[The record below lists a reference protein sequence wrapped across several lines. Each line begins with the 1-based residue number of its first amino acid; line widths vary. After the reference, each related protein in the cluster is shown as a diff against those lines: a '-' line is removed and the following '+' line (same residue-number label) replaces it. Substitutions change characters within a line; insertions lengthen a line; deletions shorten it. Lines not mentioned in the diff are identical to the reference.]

1 MIRLKSLDI
10 MRGLTVALM
19 ILVNNGGEQ
28 NYHILTHS
36 KWNGLT
42 PCDLVFPF
50 FLFMMGM
57 STYLSLRKT
66 EFKPSLMIYRKIAK
80 RTILLFLIGLSI
92 NWFDIICSG
101 NGLDFEH
108 LRIWA
113 VLQRIAL
120 CYGIVSLLA
129 IHINQRYFVH
139 IILGIIIV
147 YMGIL
152 AFGNGYAYDASVN
165 IIAQTDLHI
174 FGYDHLYHKS
184 PVDPEG
190 LLSTLP
196 AIAHTMIGFL
206 CCKYI
211 SIAGQDVHSKIKF
224 LKISGLVML
233 TLGFFLSL
241 IGFGINKRIWSP
253 SYVFVT
259 CGFAA
264 WILSLLIQWIDR
276 GETCTEGKMEIN
288 AEGKTEASAK
298 GIDGKNAE
306 RKTEANAEGIDGKN
320 AEGMDGKNAEGKT
333 IRTKENPITVLFL
346 SFGMNPL
353 FLYVLSEFLAIVFG
367 TYGIKDDLLGFI
379 RNAISD
385 EYLVSLTYALF
396 FVAIHAAMGIWMYRK
411 KIFIKL

>member
-66 EFKPSLMIYRKIAK
+66 EFKPSLIIYKKIAK

-92 NWFDIICSG
+92 NWFDMICSG
-101 NGLDFEH
+101 NGLDFAH

-139 IILGIIIV
+139 IILSIIIV

-165 IIAQTDLHI
+165 IIAQADLHF

-211 SIAGQDVHSKIKF
+211 SIAGQNVHSKIKF

-233 TLGFFLSL
+233 ILGFFLSL

-264 WILSLLIQWIDR
+264 WVLSLLIQWIDR
-276 GETCTEGKMEIN
+276 GEIS
-288 AEGKTEASAK
+288 AEGK
-298 GIDGKNAE
+298 I
-306 RKTEANAEGIDGKN
+306 EANAEG
-320 AEGMDGKNAEGKT
+320 MT
-333 IRTKENPITVLFL
+333 IKTKENPITVLFL

-367 TYGIKDDLLGFI
+367 TYGIKDDLLGLI
-379 RNAISD
+379 RNVISN

-396 FVAIHAAMGIWMYRK
+396 FVTIHAAMGIWMYQK

>member
-66 EFKPSLMIYRKIAK
+66 EFKPSLIIYKKIAK

-92 NWFDIICSG
+92 NWFDMICSG
-101 NGLDFEH
+101 NGLDFAH

-165 IIAQTDLHI
+165 IIAQADLHF

-211 SIAGQDVHSKIKF
+211 SIAGQNVHSKIKF

-233 TLGFFLSL
+233 ILGFFLSL

-264 WILSLLIQWIDR
+264 WVLSLLIQWIDK
-276 GETCTEGKMEIN
+276 GETNAKRKEEII
-288 AEGKTEASAK
+288 AEGKGE
-298 GIDGKNAE
+298 I
-306 RKTEANAEGIDGKN
+306 I
-320 AEGMDGKNAEGKT
+320 AEGKT
-333 IRTKENPITVLFL
+333 IKRKENPITVLFL

-367 TYGIKDDLLGFI
+367 TYGIKDDLLGLI
-379 RNAISD
+379 RNVISD
-385 EYLVSLTYALF
+385 KYLVSLTYALL
-396 FVAIHAAMGIWMYRK
+396 FVAIHAAMGIWMYQK

>member
-1 MIRLKSLDI
+1 MNQTNDTIQAAPKSKRLKSLDV

-19 ILVNNGGEQ
+19 ILVNNGGEY
-28 NYHILTHS
+28 NYHILEHS

-57 STYLSLRKT
+57 STYLSLKKSA
-66 EFKPSLMIYRKIAK
+66 FQPSATIYRKIAK
-80 RTILLFLIGLSI
+80 RTCLLFLIGLGI
-92 NWFDIICSG
+92 NWFDMVCAG
-101 NGLDFEH
+101 NALDFGH

-120 CYGIVSLLA
+120 CYGIVSVLA
-129 IHINQRYFVH
+129 ITINHRYFIH
-139 IILGIIIV
+139 TIIGLLVI
-147 YMGIL
+147 YMGII
-152 AFGNGYAYDASVN
+152 AFGNGYAYDSSVN
-165 IIAQTDLHI
+165 IISQVDLHL

-211 SIAGQDVHSKIKF
+211 SIAGQSVHSKIKF
-224 LKISGLVML
+224 LKIAGLVML

-264 WILSLLIQWIDR
+264 WLLSILVQIIDNK
-276 GETCTEGKMEIN
+276 GEDTEGKN
-288 AEGKTEASAK
+288 SYAT
-298 GIDGKNAE
+298 
-306 RKTEANAEGIDGKN
+306 T
-320 AEGMDGKNAEGKT
+320 
-333 IRTKENPITVLFL
+333 LFL
-346 SFGMNPL
+346 AFGMNPL
-353 FLYVLSEFLAIVFG
+353 FLYVMSEFLAIVFG
-367 TYGIKDDLLGFI
+367 SFGIKSDIFSLIQSLITDD
-379 RNAISD
+379 
-385 EYLVSLTYALF
+385 YLASLSYALF
-396 FVAIHAAMGIWMYRK
+396 FVAIHAVMGIWMYKK

>member
-28 NYHILTHS
+28 NFHILTHS

-66 EFKPSLMIYRKIAK
+66 EFKSSLIIYRKIAK

-92 NWFDIICSG
+92 NWFDMICSG
-101 NGLDFEH
+101 NGLDFAH

-165 IIAQTDLHI
+165 IIAQADLHF

-184 PVDPEG
+184 PIDPEG

-211 SIAGQDVHSKIKF
+211 SIAGQNVHSKIKF

-233 TLGFFLSL
+233 ILGFFLSL

-276 GETCTEGKMEIN
+276 GEIY
-288 AEGKTEASAK
+288 AEGKIEA
-298 GIDGKNAE
+298 
-306 RKTEANAEGIDGKN
+306 
-320 AEGMDGKNAEGKT
+320 NAEGKT
-333 IRTKENPITVLFL
+333 IKTKENPITVLFL

-367 TYGIKDDLLGFI
+367 TYGIKDDLLGLI
-379 RNAISD
+379 RNVISD

-396 FVAIHAAMGIWMYRK
+396 FVAIHAAMGIWMYQK

>member
-66 EFKPSLMIYRKIAK
+66 EFKPSLIIYRKIAK

-92 NWFDIICSG
+92 NWFDMICSG
-101 NGLDFEH
+101 NGLDFAH

-165 IIAQTDLHI
+165 IIAQADLHF

-211 SIAGQDVHSKIKF
+211 SIAGQNVHSKIKF

-233 TLGFFLSL
+233 ILGFFLSL

-264 WILSLLIQWIDR
+264 WTLSLLIQRIDR
-276 GETCTEGKMEIN
+276 GEIS
-288 AEGKTEASAK
+288 AEGKIEA
-298 GIDGKNAE
+298 
-306 RKTEANAEGIDGKN
+306 
-320 AEGMDGKNAEGKT
+320 NAEGKT
-333 IRTKENPITVLFL
+333 IKTKENPITVLFL

-367 TYGIKDDLLGFI
+367 TYGIKDDLLGLI
-379 RNAISD
+379 RNVISD
-385 EYLVSLTYALF
+385 EYLVSFTYALF
-396 FVAIHAAMGIWMYRK
+396 FVAIHAAMGIWMYQK

>member
-66 EFKPSLMIYRKIAK
+66 EFKSSLIIYRKIAK

-92 NWFDIICSG
+92 NWFDMICSG
-101 NGLDFEH
+101 NGLDFAH

-165 IIAQTDLHI
+165 IIAQADLHF

-211 SIAGQDVHSKIKF
+211 SIAGQNVHSKIKF

-233 TLGFFLSL
+233 ILGFFLSL

-276 GETCTEGKMEIN
+276 GEIY
-288 AEGKTEASAK
+288 AEGKIEA
-298 GIDGKNAE
+298 
-306 RKTEANAEGIDGKN
+306 
-320 AEGMDGKNAEGKT
+320 NAEGKT
-333 IRTKENPITVLFL
+333 IKTKENPITVLFL

-367 TYGIKDDLLGFI
+367 TYGIKDDLLGLI
-379 RNAISD
+379 RNVISD
-385 EYLVSLTYALF
+385 EYLVSLTYALL
-396 FVAIHAAMGIWMYRK
+396 FVAIHAAMGIWMYQK

>member
-66 EFKPSLMIYRKIAK
+66 EFKPSLMIYKKIAK

-92 NWFDIICSG
+92 NWFDMICSG
-101 NGLDFEH
+101 NGLDFAH

-129 IHINQRYFVH
+129 IHINQRYFIH
-139 IILGIIIV
+139 IILGIIIG

-165 IIAQTDLHI
+165 IIAQADLHI

-211 SIAGQDVHSKIKF
+211 SIAGQNVHSKIKF

-233 TLGFFLSL
+233 ILGFFLSL

-264 WILSLLIQWIDR
+264 WILSLLIQWIDK
-276 GETCTEGKMEIN
+276 GETNAKRKEEII
-288 AEGKTEASAK
+288 AEGKGE
-298 GIDGKNAE
+298 I
-306 RKTEANAEGIDGKN
+306 I
-320 AEGMDGKNAEGKT
+320 AEGKT
-333 IRTKENPITVLFL
+333 IKRKENPITVLFL

-367 TYGIKDDLLGFI
+367 TYGIKDDLLGLI
-379 RNAISD
+379 RNVISD
-385 EYLVSLTYALF
+385 EYLVSLTYALL

>member
-66 EFKPSLMIYRKIAK
+66 EFKPSLIIYRKIAK

-92 NWFDIICSG
+92 NWFDMICSG
-101 NGLDFEH
+101 NGLDFAH

-165 IIAQTDLHI
+165 IIAQADLHF

-211 SIAGQDVHSKIKF
+211 SIAGQNVHSKIKF
-224 LKISGLVML
+224 LKISGLIML
-233 TLGFFLSL
+233 ILGFFLSL

-264 WILSLLIQWIDR
+264 WVLSLLIQWIDR
-276 GETCTEGKMEIN
+276 GEISTEGKN
-288 AEGKTEASAK
+288 EA
-298 GIDGKNAE
+298 
-306 RKTEANAEGIDGKN
+306 
-320 AEGMDGKNAEGKT
+320 NAEGKT
-333 IRTKENPITVLFL
+333 IKTKENPITVLFL

-367 TYGIKDDLLGFI
+367 TYGIKDDLLGLI
-379 RNAISD
+379 RNVISD

-396 FVAIHAAMGIWMYRK
+396 FFFFLAAMGIWMYQK

>member
-80 RTILLFLIGLSI
+80 RTILLFLIGLCI
-92 NWFDIICSG
+92 NWFDMICSG
-101 NGLDFEH
+101 NGLDFAH

-129 IHINQRYFVH
+129 IHINQRYFIH
-139 IILGIIIV
+139 IILGIIIG

-165 IIAQTDLHI
+165 IIAQADLHI

-233 TLGFFLSL
+233 ILGFFLSL

-264 WILSLLIQWIDR
+264 WILSLLIQWIDK
-276 GETCTEGKMEIN
+276 GETNAKRKEEII
-288 AEGKTEASAK
+288 AEGKGE
-298 GIDGKNAE
+298 I
-306 RKTEANAEGIDGKN
+306 I
-320 AEGMDGKNAEGKT
+320 AEGKT
-333 IRTKENPITVLFL
+333 IKRKENPITVLFL

-367 TYGIKDDLLGFI
+367 TYGIKDDLLGLI
-379 RNAISD
+379 RNVISD

-396 FVAIHAAMGIWMYRK
+396 FVAIHAAMGIWMYQK

>member
-66 EFKPSLMIYRKIAK
+66 KFKPSLIIYRKIAK

-92 NWFDIICSG
+92 NWFDMICSG
-101 NGLDFEH
+101 NGLDFAH

-165 IIAQTDLHI
+165 IIAQADLHF

-211 SIAGQDVHSKIKF
+211 SIADQNVHSKIKF
-224 LKISGLVML
+224 LKISGLIML
-233 TLGFFLSL
+233 ILGFFLSL

-264 WILSLLIQWIDR
+264 WFLSLLIQWIDR
-276 GETCTEGKMEIN
+276 GEIS
-288 AEGKTEASAK
+288 AEGK
-298 GIDGKNAE
+298 N
-306 RKTEANAEGIDGKN
+306 EANT
-320 AEGMDGKNAEGKT
+320 EGKT
-333 IRTKENPITVLFL
+333 IKTKENPITVLFL

-367 TYGIKDDLLGFI
+367 TYGIKDDLLGLI
-379 RNAISD
+379 RNVISD

-396 FVAIHAAMGIWMYRK
+396 FVAIHAAMGIWMYQK

>member
-66 EFKPSLMIYRKIAK
+66 EFKPSLIIYRKIAK

-92 NWFDIICSG
+92 NWFDLVCSG
-101 NGLDFEH
+101 NGLDFAH

-165 IIAQTDLHI
+165 IIAQADLHF

-211 SIAGQDVHSKIKF
+211 SIAGQNVHSKIKF

-233 TLGFFLSL
+233 ILGFFLSL

-264 WILSLLIQWIDR
+264 WVLSLLIQWIDR
-276 GETCTEGKMEIN
+276 GKIS
-288 AEGKTEASAK
+288 AEGK
-298 GIDGKNAE
+298 N
-306 RKTEANAEGIDGKN
+306 EANAE
-320 AEGMDGKNAEGKT
+320 EKT
-333 IRTKENPITVLFL
+333 TKTKENPITVLFL

-367 TYGIKDDLLGFI
+367 TYGIKDDLLGLI
-379 RNAISD
+379 RNVISD

>member
-66 EFKPSLMIYRKIAK
+66 EFKPSLIIYRKIAK

-92 NWFDIICSG
+92 NWFDMICSG
-101 NGLDFEH
+101 NGLDFAH

-165 IIAQTDLHI
+165 IIAQADLHF

-211 SIAGQDVHSKIKF
+211 SIADQNVHSKIKF
-224 LKISGLVML
+224 LKISGLIML
-233 TLGFFLSL
+233 ILGFFLSL

-253 SYVFVT
+253 SYVFVS

-264 WILSLLIQWIDR
+264 WVLSLLIQWIDR
-276 GETCTEGKMEIN
+276 GEIS
-288 AEGKTEASAK
+288 AEGKIEA
-298 GIDGKNAE
+298 
-306 RKTEANAEGIDGKN
+306 
-320 AEGMDGKNAEGKT
+320 NAEGKT
-333 IRTKENPITVLFL
+333 IKTKEKTITVLFL

-367 TYGIKDDLLGFI
+367 TYGIKDDLLGLI
-379 RNAISD
+379 RNVISD

-396 FVAIHAAMGIWMYRK
+396 FVAIHAAMGIWMYQK

>member
-66 EFKPSLMIYRKIAK
+66 EFKPSLIIYRKIAK

-92 NWFDIICSG
+92 NWFDMICSG
-101 NGLDFEH
+101 NGLDFAH

-165 IIAQTDLHI
+165 IIAQADLHF

-211 SIAGQDVHSKIKF
+211 SVAGQNVHSKIKF
-224 LKISGLVML
+224 LKISGLIMFI
-233 TLGFFLSL
+233 LGFFLSL

-276 GETCTEGKMEIN
+276 NEIS
-288 AEGKTEASAK
+288 AEG
-298 GIDGKNAE
+298 
-306 RKTEANAEGIDGKN
+306 KTEANAEG
-320 AEGMDGKNAEGKT
+320 KT
-333 IRTKENPITVLFL
+333 IKTKENPITVLFL
-346 SFGMNPL
+346 SFGTNPL
-353 FLYVLSEFLAIVFG
+353 FLYVLSEFLAIVFR
-367 TYGIKDDLLGFI
+367 TYGIKDDLLGLI
-379 RNAISD
+379 RNVISD

-396 FVAIHAAMGIWMYRK
+396 FVAIHAAMGIWMYQK

>member
-66 EFKPSLMIYRKIAK
+66 EFKPSLIIYKKIAK
-80 RTILLFLIGLSI
+80 RTFLLFLIGLSI
-92 NWFDIICSG
+92 NWFDMICSG
-101 NGLDFEH
+101 NGLDFAH

-276 GETCTEGKMEIN
+276 SEPI
-288 AEGKTEASAK
+288 AEGKIDARVEGKIEA
-298 GIDGKNAE
+298 
-306 RKTEANAEGIDGKN
+306 R
-320 AEGMDGKNAEGKT
+320 AEGKN
-333 IRTKENPITVLFL
+333 IKTKENPITVLFL

-367 TYGIKDDLLGFI
+367 TYGIKDDLLGLI

-385 EYLVSLTYALF
+385 EYLVSLTYALC

>member
-66 EFKPSLMIYRKIAK
+66 EFKPSLIIYRKIAK

-92 NWFDIICSG
+92 NWFDMICSG
-101 NGLDFEH
+101 NGLDFAH

-129 IHINQRYFVH
+129 IHINQRYFIH

-165 IIAQTDLHI
+165 IIAQADLHI

-233 TLGFFLSL
+233 ILGFFLSL

-264 WILSLLIQWIDR
+264 WILSLLIQWIDK
-276 GETCTEGKMEIN
+276 GETNAKRKEEII
-288 AEGKTEASAK
+288 AEGKGE
-298 GIDGKNAE
+298 I
-306 RKTEANAEGIDGKN
+306 I
-320 AEGMDGKNAEGKT
+320 AEGKT
-333 IRTKENPITVLFL
+333 IKRKENPITVLFL

-367 TYGIKDDLLGFI
+367 TYGIKDDLLGLI
-379 RNAISD
+379 RNVISD